1 MFMEDKIKYTDDD
14 SKKAHD
20 ALKKLVVGMAKD
32 GKELPKTLEYVTHTN
47 NNEPVN
53 NHKVR

>member
-1 MFMEDKIKYTDDD
+1 MEDKIKYTDDD